1 MKQHVSST
9 AVVLRH
15 DSGRSLGHD
24 ENASACA
31 LARKSASGMRA
42 LVRVILSLYDK
53 YEVYRNAIL
62 PVSQAILIFS
72 LQAHVF
78 GSSLLV
84 SGRID
89 R

>member
-31 LARKSASGMRA
+31 LAKKSANGMRA
-42 LVRVILSLYDK
+42 LVMAIVNSMT
-53 YEVYRNAIL
+53 VY
-62 PVSQAILIFS
+62 
-72 LQAHVF
+72 
-78 GSSLLV
+78 
-84 SGRID
+84 
-89 R
+89 